1 MYTVI
6 ALDFAAFDMAKAYS
20 DDLRCKLLTAYDRGQ
35 GSLRE
40 LAELFSVSYDRAKK
54 ISRQRLRSQQ
64 MERVAQGRHGVAS
77 RVTPEVEAELLRQLR
92 EQPDC
97 TLADLQKGLQKSLR
111 IGSKYPPAEPVALRL
126 LAPQRGLIA
135 TVEKQKQKQKQKPDQ
150 FNACDGIDR
159 SRDKDRLP

>member
-1 MYTVI
+1 
-6 ALDFAAFDMAKAYS
+6 MAKAYS

-40 LAELFSVSYDRAKK
+40 LAELFSVSYDWAKK

-97 TLADLQKGLQKSLR
+97 TLADLQKGLQKSLG
-111 IGSKYPPAEPVALRL
+111 IGISSQHLWRVLKRL
-126 LAPQRGLIA
+126 GVRLKKSHSRWPSEILKPIKSGGQRSLKKSVRPRW
-135 TVEKQKQKQKQKPDQ
+135 T
-150 FNACDGIDR
+150 
-159 SRDKDRLP
+159 S